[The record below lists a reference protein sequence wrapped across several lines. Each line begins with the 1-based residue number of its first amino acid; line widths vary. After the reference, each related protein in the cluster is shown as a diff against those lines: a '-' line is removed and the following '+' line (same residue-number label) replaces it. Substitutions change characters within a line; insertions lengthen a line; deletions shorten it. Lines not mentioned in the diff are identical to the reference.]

1 MQRLHS
7 VGGDDRRQKLI
18 PDTKPDLGQKT
29 VHTDFFDDAEETIPR
44 AQTRERV
51 VRPVRTDLRGAPGR
65 RGKQPIDFNVGDAV
79 MTATGQGRSD
89 LAKMHPAFQR
99 GVRDAQPVG
108 GGANGDESHGPI
120 VVGSQFLR
128 VPMSSAIITRRSR
141 T

>member
-29 VHTDFFDDAEETIPR
+29 VHADFFDDAEETIPR
-44 AQTRERV
+44 AQTRERF

-65 RGKQPIDFNVGDAV
+65 WGEQPIDLNVGDAV

-89 LAKMHPAFQR
+89 LAKMNPAFQG
-99 GVRDAQPVG
+99 GVPDAQPIG
-108 GGANGDESHGPI
+108 GRANGNESHGPI
-120 VVGSQFLR
+120 IALNQREKSTHVALSTCVR
-128 VPMSSAIITRRSR
+128 
-141 T
+141 